1 MGLSQKSPFNDSFDW
16 DEIDKMSIEDIDSL
30 MPQLAAALEEAKL
43 KEKQA
48 KEQRHI
54 SEVVEE
60 KFAEVWTDVENE
72 LTEEF
77 KRDTLKEKEDFILKE
92 GFKIVLE
99 SRIGKDNTDL
109 FFKTLGDCVRK
120 RDFKF
125 TQRFYK
131 TVEDSEVVETAKVG
145 FAVYRLHLSNR
156 VRGDYVKP
164 KRAMEYIREFKKSGN
179 PVALSTLNA
188 FSEVGLL
195 PD

>member
-16 DEIDKMSIEDIDSL
+16 GEIDKMSIEEIDNL
-30 MPQLAAALEEAKL
+30 LPQLASALEEAKL
-43 KEKQA
+43 KEQELA
-48 KEQRHI
+48 ESRHI
-54 SEVVEE
+54 SEVVEDR
-60 KFAEVWTDVENE
+60 FSEVWGEVESQ

-164 KRAMEYIREFKKSGN
+164 KRALEYIREFKKSGN

>member
-77 KRDTLKEKEDFILKE
+77 KRDTLKEKEDFVLKE

-109 FFKTLGDCVRK
+109 FFKTLGDCIRK
-120 RDFKF
+120 GDFKF

-131 TVEDSEVVETAKVG
+131 TVEDNEVVETAKVG

-188 FSEVGLL
+188 FSEIGLL